1 MASPQS
7 SSLIQDYSQAFIT
20 LQAGKREM
28 IQWGAEPVILNR
40 YVVDAAGSTSEC
52 DPQSVLQGIDPSKVP
67 QGESERE
74 CLDHCKQALKRLV
87 SLQEEVVVL
96 QKTARESGISAG
108 LLTIIGQAAT
118 QSPGD
123 NGASVL
129 KQLSELVTDDDPE
142 TNLPSNSTAETV
154 VSDRVADRPL
164 IDGEA
169 SDIVL
174 EEVAANDIDRLDFQR
189 LTGLQKIT
197 SVMREQWQSILV
209 DASACMVAA
218 CIAISLI
225 N

>member
-1 MASPQS
+1 MASLQN
-7 SSLIQDYSQAFIT
+7 SSLIQDYSQAFTT

-28 IQWGAEPVILNR
+28 IQWGAEPVVLNR

-52 DPQSVLQGIDPSKVP
+52 DPQPVLQGIDPGKVA
-67 QGESERE
+67 QAEGEQES
-74 CLDHCKQALKRLV
+74 LDHCKQALKRLV

-108 LLTIIGQAAT
+108 LLTIIGQAAS

-129 KQLSELVTDDDPE
+129 RQLSELVADDDAD
-142 TNLPSNSTAETV
+142 TTSPSGSADESGANEKTSGKPDAE
-154 VSDRVADRPL
+154 AP
-164 IDGEA
+164 
-169 SDIVL
+169 DIVL
-174 EEVAANDIDRLDFQR
+174 DEVAANDIDRLDFER

-197 SVMREQWQSILV
+197 QVMGEQWQPLLV
-209 DASACMVAA
+209 DAGACMVAA